1 MVSMTSFQQL
11 SDHELMHLV
20 AEGDKAAFAALYD
33 RYKGVLYLHAYR
45 MLDNGDDANDILQEL
60 FTTLWLRRKELVF
73 TGSVSA
79 YLYQSVRNRV
89 LDVIAHQKVT
99 AKYIDSLNQFIET
112 DEYSTDQQVR
122 EQELSQLIEQEVA
135 RLPAKMREIF
145 ELSRINQLSY
155 KEIAEALNIS
165 DKTVKKQVN
174 NALRILRQKIDLI
187 ILYFPFT

>member
-1 MVSMTSFQQL
+1 MTSFQQL